1 MRWTFSCKLMLAL
14 SLAVLVSLALALWGA
29 NLSINAAFD
38 RFNESIRR
46 VQAQELSGFLFEYYA
61 RNGGWT
67 GVQALLERAANNPR
81 VSRGQPILLADPE
94 GRVLASSAPDLR
106 DTQLKRGEIQDSIEI
121 AVEGETVG
129 RVYIRAEARRLPP
142 LEAQFAQAMNRAI
155 VLAGA
160 AALALALL
168 LAGLFARRIV
178 RPLAKLRAANRAVSE
193 GLLDTRVTVQTTDEF
208 GELARSF
215 NEMTAA
221 LERLERNR
229 RDMVADVAHEL
240 RTPIAALQAN
250 LEALQSGA
258 LERSAENVTP
268 LLERTR
274 QLSRLVDDLHTLA
287 LAEAGQLG
295 LHPERIDV
303 GALVGLALQAYAP
316 MAEEKGV
323 QLRATLPDETLTQEL
338 DPDRMSQVLGN
349 LLSNALRH
357 TPTGGWVELEFAL
370 DGEAVEI
377 SVADSGPGLSDD
389 EMAHAFERFWR
400 SGRARS
406 RAGGGAGLGL
416 SIAKHLVQAHGGA
429 IRAERAPDGGAR
441 FVVSLPR

>member
-1 MRWTFSCKLMLAL
+1 MRWTFRRKLMLAF

-29 NLSINAAFD
+29 NLSINAAFN
-38 RFNESIRR
+38 RFNESLRR
-46 VQAQELSGFLFEYYA
+46 VQAQELSGFLRDYYA
-61 RNGGWT
+61 RNGSWT
-67 GVQALLERAANNPR
+67 GIQALLARAADNPR
-81 VSRGQPILLADPE
+81 LSRGQPILLADPE
-94 GRVLASSAPDLR
+94 GRVVASSAPDLR
-106 DTQLKRGEIQDSIEI
+106 DSRLSRREIQDSIEI

-129 RVYIRAEARRLPP
+129 RVYIRVEARRLPP
-142 LEAQFAQAMNRAI
+142 LEAQFSRAMNRAI
-155 VLAGA
+155 VLAA
-160 AALALALL
+160 LAALALALL

-193 GLLDTRVTVQTTDEF
+193 GRLDTRVTVRTADEF
-208 GELARSF
+208 GELSRSF

-250 LEALQSGA
+250 LEALHGGA

-295 LHPERIDV
+295 LYPEPIEV
-303 GALVGLALQAYAP
+303 GDLIGSALKTYAP
-316 MAEEKGV
+316 MAEEKSV
-323 QLRATLPDETLTQEL
+323 QLRAHLPDETLTHEL

-357 TPTGGWVELEFAL
+357 TPADGWIEVGLASEGDALEI
-370 DGEAVEI
+370 GVT
-377 SVADSGPGLSDD
+377 DSGPGLSDD

-400 SGRARS
+400 SDRARS
-406 RAGGGAGLGL
+406 RAEGGAGLGL
-416 SIAKHLVQAHGGA
+416 SIAKHLVQAHGGT
-429 IRAERAPDGGAR
+429 IRAERAAGGGAR
-441 FVVSLPR
+441 FVISLP